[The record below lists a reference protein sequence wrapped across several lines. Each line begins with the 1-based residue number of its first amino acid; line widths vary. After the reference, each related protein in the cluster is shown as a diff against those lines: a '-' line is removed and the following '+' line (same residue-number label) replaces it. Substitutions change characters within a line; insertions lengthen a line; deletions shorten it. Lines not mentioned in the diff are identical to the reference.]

1 MTGADNPPY
10 RAERGRHQTTLKK
23 EGVDGMDLDGKHALV
38 TGGSRGIGRG
48 IAIKLADMGARV
60 AVHYLQDEAAAKETA
75 AGLRNRGAEA
85 IIVQA
90 DVTRPDEISRMFS
103 EVEAEF
109 DTIDVFVS
117 NARPELAAFFQP
129 PLDIT
134 LEQWDNALDSQAK
147 AFLVGAREATAVM
160 PDGGRIVAVTYA
172 TGSRTGGL
180 QPWVAMG
187 AAKAAMEATMRYL
200 AVALAPRGITV
211 NAVSPSWT
219 EDTVLTTLPTE
230 VQELLRSWHHAG
242 WTPMGR
248 LATPAD
254 VANAVALLCRDE
266 AGFITGQTL
275 VVDGGASLMNA
286 EVPPEIQLAG
296 RASAP

>member
-1 MTGADNPPY
+1 
-10 RAERGRHQTTLKK
+10 
-23 EGVDGMDLDGKHALV
+23 MDLDGKHALV

-60 AVHYLQDEAAAKETA
+60 AVHYLRDETAAKEIA

-129 PLDIT
+129 PFDIT
-134 LEQWDNALDSQAK
+134 LEQWDSALDSQAK
-147 AFLVGAREATAVM
+147 AFLVGAREASAVM

-200 AVALAPRGITV
+200 AVALAPRRITV

-219 EDTVLTTLPTE
+219 EDSVLTTLPTE
-230 VQELLRSWHHAG
+230 VQELLRTGHHAG
-242 WTPMGR
+242 WTPLGR

-296 RASAP
+296 RPTAP